1 MDKLKV
7 HYEPET
13 ELLSIF
19 WWEPCPDQLGIE
31 LDEDIVLF
39 IDPDT
44 DNVLGI
50 ELIGFKKGDFRLQRL
65 SAIEGTEGI
74 SSVMLGYLKTLDPLL
89 SLPTRDYDLE
99 FHRSG
104 SLVSS

>member
-50 ELIGFKKGDFRLQRL
+50 DM
-65 SAIEGTEGI
+65 T
-74 SSVMLGYLKTLDPLL
+74 
-89 SLPTRDYDLE
+89 
-99 FHRSG
+99 
-104 SLVSS
+104 